1 MKRIAYL
8 GLIGLF
14 STMVWAQDDMK
25 IGVVDLE
32 RVVNEVSEGVAVK
45 AELKKKYEA
54 KQAILDKKQDEAQKL
69 KDALEGSGAAVMKP
83 EAKQAKFTELQKKAG
98 EVQQL
103 YMTMQQEMQ
112 KDQQEAMG
120 AIMEKANAI
129 FQQIGKEGDYT
140 LLLNKSQGGVLFAKS
155 GLDLTEEVIRRYN
168 AAYKA
173 KAAPKTPKKK

>member
-1 MKRIAYL
+1 MKRIVL
-8 GLIGLF
+8 VGLL
-14 STMVWAQDDMK
+14 SASVWAQDELK

-32 RVVNEVSEGVAVK
+32 RVVNEVSEGAAAK
-45 AELKKKYEA
+45 AELKKKFDT

-69 KDALEGSGAAVMKP
+69 KDALEGSGSGMMKP
-83 EAKQAKFTELQKKAG
+83 EAKQAKFAELQKKAG

-120 AIMEKANAI
+120 GIMEKANAI

-140 LLLNKSQGGVLFAKS
+140 LLLNKSQGGVLFAKA
-155 GLDLTEEVIRRYN
+155 GMDLTEDVIRRYN

-173 KAAPKTPKKK
+173 KAKKK